1 MCSEAGLPLVMG
13 WCWVAVPSVA
23 SGQRK
28 RRRMLAGGP
37 STCRALQSQEG
48 WGCWRYLLVFML
60 IFINRFFHE
69 DLILSDTVLKPNYR
83 DKTCIIII
91 PKVSLIC
98 QRNLLSLHPRLVTA
112 NIFRLACK
120 EFTGPF
126 STRYYVFHWIDYNP
140 TKRFFWSCGLGFKLL
155 F

>member
-1 MCSEAGLPLVMG
+1 M
-13 WCWVAVPSVA
+13 
-23 SGQRK
+23 
-28 RRRMLAGGP
+28 
-37 STCRALQSQEG
+37 
-48 WGCWRYLLVFML
+48 FML

-91 PKVSLIC
+91 PVSLIC
-98 QRNLLSLHPRLVTA
+98 QRNLLSLHPRLITA
-112 NIFRLACK
+112 NIFLLACK
-120 EFTGPF
+120 EFIGPF
-126 STRYYVFHWIDYNP
+126 SHYYVFHWIDYNP